1 MTPNSRPNSR
11 PAGPIIIFG
20 RLVGSDGPCMHFLYC
35 SGHCVLPTYTE
46 AGGAGTAAGDAS
58 MLLAWSKGMAPLS
71 SETAA
76 LALACLPSFPGWR
89 PSRQSSSAALS
100 RKNIYLYLR
109 DATRVLAL
117 GSGIGGFT
125 CCQTKHL
132 RRGVVLDMHVWSE
145 CFNVMVVILAST
157 FPDKATHFR
166 LHVHH
171 SPG

>member
-1 MTPNSRPNSR
+1 MTPHSRPNSR
-11 PAGPIIIFG
+11 PAGPIIRFG
-20 RLVGSDGPCMHFLYC
+20 RLVGSDGPRMHFLYC

-46 AGGAGTAAGDAS
+46 AGVQARQPG
-58 MLLAWSKGMAPLS
+58 MLQC
-71 SETAA
+71 
-76 LALACLPSFPGWR
+76 CLPGLRGWLPCHLKQLHWRWLASRVSQDGGR
-89 PSRQSSSAALS
+89 PAKARQLHC
-100 RKNIYLYLR
+100 RERIYLYLR

-132 RRGVVLDMHVWSE
+132 HRGLVLDMHVWSE
-145 CFNVMVVILAST
+145 CFNVMAVILAST
-157 FPDKATHFR
+157 FPDKATHFC